1 MRYQAELGKK
11 TMHNY
16 EGNTLFINGIFY
28 ADDYNEVVR
37 KYRREMDGFDH
48 YMIKKGDLIT
58 ADILNDLSNGVRNY
72 ASQNG
77 YSIGN
82 TPRVLVAGVDLI
94 PKMEWGE
101 AIWNDQPVIELT
113 SGQYNYVI
121 PKGCRKMK
129 MEWLIAGGGG
139 GGGGE
144 EGGGGKSGGGGGSG
158 GYQQNIVHDVMPNQ
172 KVFLQIGG
180 GGIGNYDSGA
190 SGGDS
195 FVRIDET
202 EILRVTGGGGG
213 NTPYAGGGILD
224 TAGGKGGS
232 PNGTDGGHGVDN
244 ATEDDH
250 LGGAGG
256 STPLGKGGTPDWA
269 DKAQSG
275 SGYGAGGAGGC
286 TRDRQSPHSWQGGD
300 GSTGY
305 IKFQFTR

>member
-11 TMHNY
+11 TMHDY
-16 EGNTLFINGIFY
+16 DGNTLFINGIFY

-101 AIWNDQPVIELT
+101 AIWTDQPVIELT
-113 SGQYNYVI
+113 AGQYNYVI

-129 MEWLIAGGGG
+129 IEWLIAGGGG
-139 GGGGE
+139 GGGGNE
-144 EGGGGKSGGGGGSG
+144 TNGGYSGGGGGSG
-158 GYQQNIVHDVMPNQ
+158 GYQQNIVHDVITGQ
-172 KVFLQIGG
+172 KIFIQIGK
-180 GGIGNYDSGA
+180 GGIGGK
-190 SGGDS
+190 GGVGNHGIGENGEDS
-195 FVRIDET
+195 FIKIDDAEMIRI
-202 EILRVTGGGGG
+202 TGGGGG
-213 NTPYAGGGILD
+213 NSSKSS
-224 TAGGKGGS
+224 GGKGGS

-256 STPLGKGGTPDWA
+256 STPLGQGGTPDWA

-286 TRDRQSPHSWQGGD
+286 TKDRQKPHTWQGGD
-300 GSTGY
+300 GTTGY